1 MIFISILKKTY
12 VIEIICT
19 WLFIV
24 EWLEF
29 YIKFLIWTLTTYT
42 SLSFVTFVF
51 LDIYLYLKTDI
62 SKKNK
67 LILIKILKIVQIYS
81 LTAMLVTFL
90 LLYILSLLRF
100 MHQVLTTLLF
110 CELLN
115 LLILDLQII
124 FLKFF
129 LKTWVLI
136 FIYTRIYRF
145 FTKVFFEF
153 KEPLDEFGNFLL
165 KVFPIVTIF
174 IKWIIFSLICCVI
187 VNPNSFF
194 YLYLMF

>member
-1 MIFISILKKTY
+1 LIFISILKKTY